1 MSVIKCNKN
10 KDLGQNRAAKQ
21 QQQRKRGGGVGHWG
35 DIRSTYMYKHTEV
48 IFETA
53 YFRVYT
59 VTDCRT

>member
-48 IFETA
+48 VFETDKTSLILTI
-53 YFRVYT
+53 YVSH
-59 VTDCRT
+59 